1 MTKHFF
7 VCLAL
12 LGIAQLSMGASVTKP
27 HQIPTYYAAVDGTSD
42 GGLFDAIH
50 TTAKKGYSGLSY
62 KNLWTA
68 YRTTDVYPADSARKA
83 GHIWD
88 MYGTCDFVYQ
98 NDQCGSYRNECDC
111 YNREHSIPKSWFG
124 DKKEITATPGTDL
137 FHIVPT
143 DGSVNNTRS
152 SYAFGEVQNA
162 SYQFAGSK
170 FGNGKAV
177 SITNTMLGDETTS
190 STCVG
195 VRVFEPKDEYKGDFA
210 RMYMGTLLRWNKDYE
225 PFTTGDGKKIFSGK
239 YTAAGLWGLTEYGIA
254 LLLKWHREDPVSRKE
269 IDRNNAVQAAQGN
282 RNPFIDYPYLAEYM
296 WGERA
301 GEQVKLDHML
311 PSTDPE
317 FIPGQSNGWK
327 GGDPQALEMVQTTPR
342 ATKILKDG
350 QIYIVVDEQVYTI
363 TGQRIK

>member
-1 MTKHFF
+1 MKKSLLIGLLCSVFCAFGFAEDLQEGFYDKINGLQDGELKDSLKSLIRDHTVISYGSGANSSWGVFYYSDQDEEGYCMDMYCDEWYKFTTPGNPVTGCNIEHSFAKSWWGGGSNDAYKD
-7 VCLAL
+7 CYHLNPSNSEANSARSNYP
-12 LGIAQLSMGASVTKP
+12 LGIPEKDIKQ
-27 HQIPTYYAAVDGTSD
+27 
-42 GGLFDAIH
+42 
-50 TTAKKGYSGLSY
+50 
-62 KNLWTA
+62 
-68 YRTTDVYPADSARKA
+68 
-83 GHIWD
+83 
-88 MYGTCDFVYQ
+88 
-98 NDQCGSYRNECDC
+98 
-111 YNREHSIPKSWFG
+111 
-124 DKKEITATPGTDL
+124 
-137 FHIVPT
+137 
-143 DGSVNNTRS
+143 
-152 SYAFGEVQNA
+152 
-162 SYQFAGSK
+162 AGSLRV
-170 FGNGKAV
+170 GKKHHP
-177 SITNTMLGDETTS
+177 TMD
-190 STCVG
+190 VDHY
-195 VRVFEPKDEYKGDFA
+195 VFEPKDEYKGDFA